1 MRRQFLKGFTMLMLI
16 VGLAFMS
23 AVVSANGQTSI
34 AVAAK
39 VPFEFTVG
47 DKVLPAGE
55 YTVKSLKSSS
65 DIMEIRTQGEAA
77 MRLSTAIKTNKGL
90 KSGKLVFHRYGQ
102 RYFLAEVW
110 SGPEEAG
117 RRLEKSR
124 AQRSIESQLAAI
136 PSKSDMAGSNY
147 EVVEIVAM
155 VR

>member
-1 MRRQFLKGFTMLMLI
+1 MRRQFLKGFTMLTLI
-16 VGLAFMS
+16 VGLAFMT

-34 AVAAK
+34 AVGAK

-55 YTVKSLKSSS
+55 YTVKSIRSNAEVL
-65 DIMEIRTQGEAA
+65 EIRTQGDAA
-77 MRLSTAIKTNKGL
+77 MRFSTTLKTNKAL
-90 KSGKLVFHRYGQ
+90 KHGKLVFHRYGQ
-102 RYFLAEVW
+102 SYFLAEVW

-124 AQRSIESQLAAI
+124 EQRSIERQLAAI
-136 PSKSDMAGSNY
+136 PSKSDLPGGNY

-155 VR
+155 NR